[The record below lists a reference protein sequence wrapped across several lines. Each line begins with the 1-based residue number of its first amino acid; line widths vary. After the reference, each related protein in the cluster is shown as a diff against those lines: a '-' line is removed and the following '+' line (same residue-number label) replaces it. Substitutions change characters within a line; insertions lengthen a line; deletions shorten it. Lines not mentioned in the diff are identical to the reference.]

1 MTYPFDLEPETQLEN
16 RRLNPLQAMLK
27 QLPMGQ
33 RLVAYALIAGDGAPT
48 YRQLAALLG
57 VHCGTV
63 YQHLRRIR
71 LRRPHIYAAVMAHRA
86 RQLGERHVRALER
99 AAVHSLKWHCAKAR
113 RVGLRDESDSD

>member
-1 MTYPFDLEPETQLEN
+1 MTYPFDLELETQLEN

-33 RLVAYALIAGDGAPT
+33 RLVAYTLIAGDGAPT

-71 LRRPHIYAAVMAHRA
+71 LRRPHIYAAVMEHRA

-99 AAVHSLKWHCAKAR
+99 AAVHSLKWHCKNQ
-113 RVGLRDESDSD
+113 

>member
-1 MTYPFDLEPETQLEN
+1 MTYPTDLEQETQPEN

-48 YRQLAALLG
+48 YRHLAALLG
-57 VHCGTV
+57 VHRGTV

-86 RQLGERHVRALER
+86 RQLAERHVRALER
-99 AAVHSLKWHCAKAR
+99 AAAHSQRWHGAQTR
-113 RVGLRDESDSD
+113 REVKKSDRG